1 MKLSRIRQNLPYCVA
16 LSSFNVKFSYCFVL
30 IRLSLDPTSMTTLIG
45 LRYLNALHWS
55 KYWKCLRVVQCNAM
69 AHNFTM
75 QCSLENCDS
84 LNLCSALFNKT
95 CICIR

>member
-45 LRYLNALHWS
+45 LRYLNALH
-55 KYWKCLRVVQCNAM
+55 
-69 AHNFTM
+69 
-75 QCSLENCDS
+75 
-84 LNLCSALFNKT
+84 
-95 CICIR
+95 